1 MILDTFNE
9 FLKSRMEFKAIKKRR
24 FWESAK
30 NLESIY
36 SNMYDKYFDEF
47 IKDKSSH
54 ESVPNWKIKSEDI
67 TPGYLAKLRFMIYDK
82 LMYSKIIPYILKEC
96 KNGGIVNALGIA
108 HSGQLGH
115 NISLLFWNQGD
126 ILQCGIYDPMYFV
139 RNEDDPTLT
148 YNIPLASIYVTLK
161 IISKEYGFNINI
173 INLSNFC
180 YNAGKGISCL
190 QYYMN
195 AEYCSI
201 YSIYFFLMLA
211 KRDFDCDITSLRA
224 TIMDTYIVPPGNL
237 TRHIDNLQYT
247 TKFKL
252 VTMSFILTVLTLVS
266 NKNDILKDINHISKE
281 YNIPILAPTI
291 KELLDQKLRDTENI
305 EKKGGYHKS
314 RKHRRLYRRTHKR

>member
-1 MILDTFNE
+1 
-9 FLKSRMEFKAIKKRR
+9 
-24 FWESAK
+24 
-30 NLESIY
+30 
-36 SNMYDKYFDEF
+36 
-47 IKDKSSH
+47 
-54 ESVPNWKIKSEDI
+54 
-67 TPGYLAKLRFMIYDK
+67 
-82 LMYSKIIPYILKEC
+82 
-96 KNGGIVNALGIA
+96 
-108 HSGQLGH
+108 
-115 NISLLFWNQGD
+115 
-126 ILQCGIYDPMYFV
+126 
-139 RNEDDPTLT
+139 
-148 YNIPLASIYVTLK
+148 
-161 IISKEYGFNINI
+161 
-173 INLSNFC
+173 
-180 YNAGKGISCL
+180 
-190 QYYMN
+190 
-195 AEYCSI
+195 
-201 YSIYFFLMLA
+201 MLA